1 VTTGALLGGVYAL
14 RERVAEGGSG
24 RLFRAEDRRTGQ
36 QVACKLSSEQGPA
49 AQARFTREAALL
61 SALDHPGIVRL
72 LDHGDHQGSPYL
84 ILEWLDG
91 SSLAAALEPGPFPPA
106 EAIRVIQR
114 AAEAAGEVHRK
125 GFLHGDLSPANVM
138 LVGPDRDRIVLIDFG
153 VGLPGPSPEDRWGTP
168 GYMAPEQAAGEG
180 QVDARA
186 DVFALGCLLFRCL
199 VGRGPF
205 VGATLAAILAKVLIE
220 PVAPVSSL
228 VPGVDPA
235 LDAVLARL
243 LAKDPAERPP
253 DGAAVA
259 RELAALTAAPPG
271 EPRRVSLTR
280 RELRSRTLLLS
291 GQDATLAAGANL
303 GPPVRLADGK
313 LLWLLDDWSTAAE
326 RAARVALEL
335 HGRGARGVVVATGR
349 AVAGR
354 QTPEGDAVD
363 LAITLLQAAER
374 APGPGP
380 LIDEATAGLLAGRF
394 AVEEGPGGWWLLGES
409 RGLSSLLGRPS
420 PFVGRSDEL
429 RTIEDTFRQ
438 TLAGQG
444 PRAVLVLG
452 ETGAG
457 KTRLAREWLRQLNDR
472 ARCWIARGDP
482 LSAGSP
488 FGLLGQLLRSA
499 LGLREGDP
507 LDAHRRA
514 LRDRT
519 LALVGEA
526 QADRVAEFL
535 GALLGIPFP
544 ASVQLRA
551 AREDAVLMGDQM
563 LRAFLDWL
571 RAEASLRPILL
582 LLDDLQWGD
591 LPSLRYL
598 DAALR
603 QEPGLR
609 LMVLALADPEIDL
622 IFPGLWGQTDPL
634 RVELGPLSAEEG
646 LEVARNVA
654 GSREEQAREELR
666 ELVERSGGHPF
677 FLEELL
683 RARAKGGVGEDPAS
697 ALAVL
702 SGRLTGLS
710 PEARRALRAASCFG
724 RVFWAGGVGELMGLD
739 PKQPLEELQEEE
751 LIARRPRS
759 RFPGEEEY
767 AFRQALVRSAAYA
780 TLTSDDLRLGHALA
794 GRWLERQGERDPAVL
809 AEHFARGGEA
819 RQAANFYRIAAAQAL
834 DGNDLVGVV
843 AQAERGLRSGA
854 RGPLAGEL
862 RLLQA
867 EALHWQGELE
877 SSERCAEEAL
887 ERLSPG
893 APPWYL
899 AAGLLASLSARLG
912 RATRL
917 QELGLLLHA
926 SPAAPPCDARQI
938 ALAQTAIHLIFAG
951 QVRFARALLAD
962 LGEPPRSDEK
972 PGVAAWIHRARA
984 HLATADGDLP
994 GGLLWTELAV
1004 GCYRLA
1010 GDLRNTCSQL
1020 ANAGSARNE
1029 VGCYEEAEGMLREA
1043 EKLAERLGLR
1053 PGRAA
1058 ARLNLGIT
1066 LASLGRLEEAEA
1078 TERQAIADFSEMG
1091 HHRLHLGARVYLAR
1105 ILLRAGRV
1113 GEAAGLAQHAVDRLD
1128 DAPSEQ
1134 IVALTVLARCRLAQR
1149 DPQAAVAASREA
1161 WSLLQRVGHVDEG
1174 EVALHRVHGEALLAL
1189 GLRDEAAVV
1198 LRAGVAWVERWAA
1211 SLRDEATRRCFLERA
1226 EDTVAL
1232 RDLAACCGLT
1242 EGNLQG

>member
-1 VTTGALLGGVYAL
+1 VTTGALLGGAYAL
-14 RERVAEGGSG
+14 REPVAEGGSS
-24 RLFRAEDRRTGQ
+24 RLFRAEDLRTGQ
-36 QVACKLSSEQGPA
+36 RVACKLSSAQGAA
-49 AQARFTREAALL
+49 AQARFAREAALL

-72 LDHGDHQGSPYL
+72 LDRGDHQGFPYL
-84 ILEWLDG
+84 VLEWLEG
-91 SSLAAALEPGPFPPA
+91 SSLAAALEPGPFAPA
-106 EAIRVIQR
+106 EAIRVVQR
-114 AAEAAGEVHRK
+114 AAEAAGELHRK

-138 LVGPDRDRIVLIDFG
+138 LVGPDRVVLVDLG
-153 VGLPGPSPEDRWGTP
+153 VGQERPDPEDRWGTP

-180 QVDARA
+180 RVDARA

-199 VGRGPF
+199 TGRGPF
-205 VGATLAAILAKVLIE
+205 LGATLAAILAKVLIE
-220 PVAPVSSL
+220 PVVPLASL

-235 LDAVLARL
+235 LDALLARL

-259 RELAALTAAPPG
+259 RELAALSAAPTG
-271 EPRRVSLTR
+271 EPRRVALTR
-280 RELRSRTLLLS
+280 RELRSRTVLLLS
-291 GQDATLAAGANL
+291 GQDAVLAAGVNL

-313 LLWLLDDWSTAAE
+313 LLWLLDDWSAAAE

-335 HGRGARGVVVATGR
+335 HGRGGRGVVVATGR

-363 LAITLLQAAER
+363 RAVELLQAAER

-380 LIDEATAGLLAGRF
+380 LIDEATAGLLVGRF

-429 RTIEDTFRQ
+429 RIIEETFQQ
-438 TLAGQG
+438 TLDGQG
-444 PRAVLVLG
+444 PRVLLVLG
-452 ETGAG
+452 DTGAG
-457 KTRLAREWLRQLNDR
+457 KTRLAREWLRQLTDR

-499 LGLREGDP
+499 LGLRQGDP
-507 LDAHRRA
+507 LDAHRCT

-519 LALVGEA
+519 LALVGES

-622 IFPGLWGQTDPL
+622 IFPGLWGQTRPI
-634 RVELGPLSAEEG
+634 RVELGPLTAEEG
-646 LEVARNVA
+646 LEVARNVV
-654 GSREEQAREELR
+654 GSSEEQAREGLR

-677 FLEELL
+677 CREELL

-739 PKQPLEELQEEE
+739 PRQALEELQEEE

-854 RGPLAGEL
+854 QGSLAGEL
-862 RLLQA
+862 RRLQA

-887 ERLSPG
+887 ERLTPG
-893 APPWYL
+893 TPPWYL

-912 RATRL
+912 HSGRL

-926 SPAAPPCDARQI
+926 SPAIPPCDARQI
-938 ALAQTAIHLIFAG
+938 ALAQTAIHLIFVG

-1020 ANAGSARNE
+1020 ANAGSVRNE
-1029 VGCYEEAEGMLREA
+1029 VGCYEEAEAMLREA
-1043 EKLAERLGLR
+1043 EELAERLSLR

-1066 LASLGRLEEAEA
+1066 LASLGRLREAEA
-1078 TERQAIADFSEMG
+1078 IERQATAEFAEMG
-1091 HHRLHLGARVYLAR
+1091 HRRLHLGAQVYLGR

-1113 GEAAGLAQHAVDRLD
+1113 GEAAGLTQRAVDRLD

-1189 GLRDEAAVV
+1189 GLRDEAAGV
-1198 LRAGVAWVERWAA
+1198 LRAGVAWVQRCAA
-1211 SLRDEATRRCFLERA
+1211 SFRDEATRRCFLERA
-1226 EDTVAL
+1226 EDTAAL
-1232 RDLAACCGLT
+1232 CDLAARCGQ
-1242 EGNLQG
+1242 ES